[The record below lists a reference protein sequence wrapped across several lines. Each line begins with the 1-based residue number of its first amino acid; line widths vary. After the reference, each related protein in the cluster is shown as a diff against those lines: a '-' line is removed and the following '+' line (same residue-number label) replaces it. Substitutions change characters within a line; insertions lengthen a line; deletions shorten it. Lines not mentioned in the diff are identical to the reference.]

1 MTLLKKIKKNNEII
15 GVFGLGYIGLP
26 TAINFSKKKI
36 KVYGFDTDKSKVSKL
51 NKSQSYIGSIKSED
65 IKKAKKNGF
74 IATGDYSNVKK
85 LDVIIICV
93 PTPLTKNK
101 IPDLRFIN
109 STLSSLMPF
118 IKKQQLISLESTT
131 YPGTTDEIIL
141 PLLKKKKFIVGKD
154 VYLSF
159 SPERIDPAIRNISIK
174 DIPKITSGVTQNC
187 LKVSSMVYAKIHKRI
202 VKVSNTKAAETTK
215 LLENVFRA
223 VNIGLVN
230 ELKIFTDKLGL
241 NIHEIIEAAATK
253 PFGFMPFYPGPG
265 LGGHCI
271 PIDPYYLSWKAK
283 QLGINT
289 QFIKLAGEIN
299 SSIPLKIVNKIIK
312 IFKKKIPQTNK
323 KILILGVAYK
333 KNVND
338 LRESP
343 GIKIID
349 LLKKKNFKVSY
360 SDPYIPK
367 LPKLRNYQLNLN
379 SIKINARVLKTFDLV
394 IIAADHDRF
403 DYNLVY
409 KFSNLILDTRN
420 VYKFDDRNKVIKNFN

>member
-1 MTLLKKIKKNNEII
+1 
-15 GVFGLGYIGLP
+15 
-26 TAINFSKKKI
+26 
-36 KVYGFDTDKSKVSKL
+36 
-51 NKSQSYIGSIKSED
+51 
-65 IKKAKKNGF
+65 
-74 IATGDYSNVKK
+74 
-85 LDVIIICV
+85 
-93 PTPLTKNK
+93 
-101 IPDLRFIN
+101 
-109 STLSSLMPF
+109 
-118 IKKQQLISLESTT
+118 
-131 YPGTTDEIIL
+131 
-141 PLLKKKKFIVGKD
+141 
-154 VYLSF
+154 
-159 SPERIDPAIRNISIK
+159 
-174 DIPKITSGVTQNC
+174 
-187 LKVSSMVYAKIHKRI
+187 MVYAKIHKRI

-283 QLGINT
+283 QLGVNT